1 MSKMQYNLQV
11 WPMLF
16 CSLLVLCSALA
27 EVDVQ
32 TKLTSIRL
40 LAIIS
45 FHLISLSDSSYLPPS
60 MRGYHHAGQ
69 PRLPKNNP
77 ISKQRL
83 IIRKDYY
90 FVRVLHRQLLYPS
103 STLGW
108 VVLYLPDRQYNN
120 LLRFAIAVLK
130 KFQVQTLRVR
140 GS

>member
-1 MSKMQYNLQV
+1 
-11 WPMLF
+11 
-16 CSLLVLCSALA
+16 
-27 EVDVQ
+27 
-32 TKLTSIRL
+32 
-40 LAIIS
+40 
-45 FHLISLSDSSYLPPS
+45 

-120 LLRFAIAVLK
+120 LLRFAIAVPK
-130 KFQVQTLRVR
+130 KFQVQTLRVEDPELAPLLASESYGEYLEADSERISHQAAGNKLRRIKKYAFCR
-140 GS
+140 GLCYARMRE